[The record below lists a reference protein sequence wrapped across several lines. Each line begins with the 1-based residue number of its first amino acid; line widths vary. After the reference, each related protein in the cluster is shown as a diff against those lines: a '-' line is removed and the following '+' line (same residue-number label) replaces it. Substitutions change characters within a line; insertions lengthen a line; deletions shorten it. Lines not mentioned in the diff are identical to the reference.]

1 MILNSHHLPVQ
12 SHHIN
17 FVLTLSNLFVECD
30 EIQIKLHS
38 LVLTLLQ
45 WALALSVGAT

>member
-17 FVLTLSNLFVECD
+17 FVLTLSNLFGKCE
-30 EIQIKLHS
+30 EIQSNLHS
-38 LVLTLLQ
+38 VVLTLSQ
-45 WALALSVGAT
+45 WVLALSVGAT